1 MNFKNWPLFEKVWLI
16 SFTLI
21 GAWLCHRWGDT
32 AFGYSVMLS
41 GIICVV
47 LVARGSIWNYP
58 IGIYNT
64 SAYSWLAWQN
74 GFYGELVLNAAYYN
88 VMQIWGWW
96 AWKDKIEEGIVK
108 PQKMTLVEVV
118 KWSNAVALLTVS
130 LGLLLSQL
138 PGQNT
143 PWMDS
148 TSTVFA
154 FVAMYLMVKR
164 YREQWLLWIA
174 LDVVN
179 IVMWSLRLSSGVEG
193 SVSMTVMWSAFLIN
207 AVYGYYKWSKYATVE
222 STN

>member
-1 MNFKNWPLFEKVWLI
+1 MNFAKWPLFEKVWLI

-21 GAWLCHRWGDT
+21 GAWLCQRWGDT

-74 GFYGELVLNAAYYN
+74 GFYGELALNAVYYN

-96 AWKDKIEEGIVK
+96 AWKDKIEAGVVK
-108 PQKMTLVEVV
+108 PQKMTPIQITQ
-118 KWSNAVALLTVS
+118 WGIIVAEATLIFGYILA
-130 LGLLLSQL
+130 QL

-148 TSTVFA
+148 ASTVFA
-154 FVAMYLMVKR
+154 VIAMYLMVKR
-164 YREQWLLWIA
+164 YREQWLLWIS

-193 SVSMTVMWSAFLIN
+193 AMSMTVMWSAFLIN

-222 STN
+222 SVN